1 VKPSYVLDTSAIF
14 AFIEDEPG
22 SETVESLLNQAEAG
36 EINVYLSFM
45 TFMEVYYISLQEQG
59 EVTADQRLRKLY
71 ELPAMRIE
79 SDAELSKL
87 AGQIKAMHRMSIAD
101 AWIAALAKAKQAIL
115 VHKDPEF
122 ESIEREIEVLKLPY
136 KNLST

>member
-1 VKPSYVLDTSAIF
+1 MKPSYVLDTSAIF